1 MLMDLDGQRLGSS
14 IDIRFLKCVL
24 SLRTCT
30 KSYNIFYTLAL
41 GELKKVALPHLL
53 GLVAL
58 GVGRAHRYF
67 YFLNGDAVL
76 SPFYR
81 NNQLPG
87 GCGFVGINQWIGV
100 GHHRPVQVDFSVS
113 QPLTRDQGME
123 YSEIHVLVRHG
134 ASFRSLLTQFHSPIS
149 TLI

>member
-87 GCGFVGINQWIGV
+87 GVGLSALTNGLVLGTIG
-100 GHHRPVQVDFSVS
+100 
-113 QPLTRDQGME
+113 L
-123 YSEIHVLVRHG
+123 
-134 ASFRSLLTQFHSPIS
+134 FRSTFL
-149 TLI
+149 